1 MGRLKK
7 PELFTMI
14 HDYLKIYLPDQKN
27 SSPHTITACRT
38 ALDQLI
44 DFICVDKNKQL
55 LEISIDDINTENVTN
70 FLSWLENKK
79 KCRVATRNQKLA
91 CIRSF
96 LRYAVNRD
104 KTFVV
109 NYQEISAIP
118 LKKKPTMQGIEYLT
132 EKAIEELL
140 KQPDTSKKSGIR
152 NQFMMILL
160 YDTGARI
167 SELLNIRIC
176 DIKNDSTP
184 TVQLL
189 GKGSVFRTVP
199 LMKETIQHYE
209 NYLRVYHCGESSTSK
224 RHLFYTK
231 THGEIHPMS
240 DDNVRRFLNDY
251 AKQAHK
257 TCLEV
262 PEKIHPHLFRHS
274 RAMHL
279 YQHGMDLT
287 LVSQWLGHSSLEVS
301 LIYAHAD
308 TEMKRKAIEAANG
321 KKDSSECS
329 SKYTLDDDEL
339 IKRLYGLR

>member
-7 PELFTMI
+7 TELFALI

-27 SSPHTITACRT
+27 SSPHTITSSRT
-38 ALDQLI
+38 SLEQLI
-44 DFICVDKNKQL
+44 DFICDKQGKQL
-55 LEISIDDINTENVTN
+55 LAVSIDDINSENVDA
-70 FLSWLENKK
+70 FLAWLENEK
-79 KCRVATRNQKLA
+79 KCSISTRNQKLA

-96 LRYAVNRD
+96 LRYAVSRD
-104 KTFVV
+104 KTFVI
-109 NYQEISAIP
+109 NFQEISAIP
-118 LKKKPTMQGIEYLT
+118 IKKKPVMQGVKYLT

-140 KQPDTSKKSGIR
+140 KQPDTSKSIGVR

-176 DIKNDSTP
+176 DIKNDSTA
-184 TVQLL
+184 TVELF

-199 LMKETIQHYE
+199 LMQETIRHYE
-209 NYLRVYHCGESSTSK
+209 NYLKLFHPGEAPTSK
-224 RHLFYTK
+224 QYLFYVK
-231 THGEIHPMS
+231 RHGAVHPMS

-251 AKQAHK
+251 ARQAHK
-257 TCLEV
+257 TCLEI
-262 PEKIHPHLFRHS
+262 PERIHPHLFRHS

-287 LVSQWLGHSSLEVS
+287 LVSQWLGHSSLEVT
-301 LIYAHAD
+301 LVYAHAD
-308 TEMKRKAIEAANG
+308 TEMKRKAIEAATSKRDDFIN
-321 KKDSSECS
+321 ST
-329 SKYTLDDDEL
+329 KYTLDDDEL